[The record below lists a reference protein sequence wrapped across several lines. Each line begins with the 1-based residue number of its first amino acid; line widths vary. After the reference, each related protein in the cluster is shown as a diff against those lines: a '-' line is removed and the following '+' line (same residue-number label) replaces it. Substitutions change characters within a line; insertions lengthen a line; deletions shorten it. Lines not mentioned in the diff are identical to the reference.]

1 MPGPTPPRTQALDI
15 LLTGGVLTKLD
26 SAQQFRW
33 RATGRRL
40 SCSEKRPQG
49 GLDQCPRVVTGLHV
63 RRRRG
68 DLDPFDT
75 YPPERFSGRN
85 GFVGERLVKFPQPVV
100 AYV

>member
-1 MPGPTPPRTQALDI
+1 MPGLTPPRRQALDI

-40 SCSEKRPQG
+40 SCSGTFSIRQRPQG
-49 GLDQCPRVVTGLHV
+49 GLDQYPRVVTGLDV

-68 DLDPFDT
+68 DLGPFGYLFQND
-75 YPPERFSGRN
+75 SW
-85 GFVGERLVKFPQPVV
+85 VGMGLWESTS
-100 AYV
+100 